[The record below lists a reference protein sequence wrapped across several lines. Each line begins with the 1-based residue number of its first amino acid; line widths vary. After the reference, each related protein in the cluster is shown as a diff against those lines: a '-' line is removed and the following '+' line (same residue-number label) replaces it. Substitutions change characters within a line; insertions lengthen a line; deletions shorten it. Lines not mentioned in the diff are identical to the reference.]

1 MFYNR
6 YYNKEKSA
14 NPLEIN
20 KKFIFMKINNSKP
33 ILFYILIS
41 FISLLIVGLVG
52 AIIRLISIP
61 AILITL
67 VIIGGLSYYKRIGPW
82 QGVLNSF
89 IKNKKKSSDLSLISK
104 KEAAGKSLKSIEQ
117 LITLINDKV
126 KTKALEDEKNRVS
139 LELDR
144 GDIILVVFGIGSSGK
159 TSLIRALIKNI
170 VGKVSP
176 EMGSTKTK
184 ETFRLN
190 LKGLQRG
197 IKIIDTP
204 GILEAGIEGRE
215 REKSALMEARKSDL
229 ILVVIEGDLR
239 STETKTIRSLSKLGK
254 RLLLVLNKIDLR
266 GENEEKRLIEIL
278 NSRCSDFIEPK
289 DIICT
294 SASPQTIAIPGGK
307 PYQPLPEINS
317 LIRRLANILHEE
329 GEELI
334 ADNILIQC
342 NNLGKKGK
350 KLLVKQRNQ
359 SAKKCID
366 KYGWLSSGVLI
377 ITPLPIIDMLAAA
390 AVNAQMVIEIANIYG
405 VKITNER
412 AKSLALSV
420 GKILA
425 TLGLVKG
432 GVSIIS
438 STLSL
443 SLPTLIV
450 SKVIQG
456 VSVSWLT
463 RIAGAS
469 FITYFQ
475 QDQNWGDGGI
485 QEVVE
490 YHYNLNKRDE
500 YFKSF
505 IRRAYERVIDPL
517 VEKNFKKLPP
527 KSRPLREGDS

>member
-1 MFYNR
+1 MKTYNT
-6 YYNKEKSA
+6 
-14 NPLEIN
+14 
-20 KKFIFMKINNSKP
+20 KK
-33 ILFYILIS
+33 ILFYILII
-41 FISLLIVGLVG
+41 FISLTFVGLIG
-52 AIIRLISIP
+52 AIIRLINIP
-61 AILITL
+61 AILIT
-67 VIIGGLSYYKRIGPW
+67 VIIIGGLSYSKKIDW
-82 QGVLNSF
+82 LKINLKSIFKIKSDSNS
-89 IKNKKKSSDLSLISK
+89 INLSLTSK
-104 KEAAGKSLKSIEQ
+104 KQAAGKSLRSIDQ

-126 KTKALEDEKNRVS
+126 KAQALKDEKDRVS

-159 TSLIRALIKNI
+159 TSLIRALLKRI

-176 EMGSTKTK
+176 EMGSTRVK
-184 ETFRLN
+184 ETFRLK
-190 LKGLQRG
+190 LKGLSRG

-204 GILEAGIEGRE
+204 GILEAGEEGRE
-215 REKSALMEARKSDL
+215 REKSALLEARKSDL
-229 ILVVIEGDLR
+229 MLVVIEGDLR
-239 STETKTIRSLSKLGK
+239 SEETKTIRSLSKSGK

-266 GENEEKRLIEIL
+266 GENEEKRLIQIL
-278 NSRCSDFIEPK
+278 NSKCFDFIEPK

-294 SASPQTIAIPGGK
+294 SASPQTISIPGKK
-307 PYQPLPEINS
+307 PYQPDPEINS

-334 ADNILIQC
+334 ADNILLQC
-342 NNLGKKGK
+342 SNLGKEGK
-350 KLLVKQRNQ
+350 RLLVKQRSQ

-377 ITPLPIIDMLAAA
+377 LTPLPVIDMIAAA
-390 AVNAQMVIEIANIYG
+390 AVNAQMVIEIAKIYG
-405 VKITNER
+405 IEITKER
-412 AKSLALSV
+412 AKKLAFSV

-425 TLGLVKG
+425 TMGLVNG
-432 GVSIIS
+432 GVSLIS

-443 SLPTLIV
+443 SLPTLVV

-517 VEKNFKKLPP
+517 VEKKVKKLPP
-527 KSRPLREGDS
+527 RSRPPRGEDSSDL

>member
-1 MFYNR
+1 MF
-6 YYNKEKSA
+6 
-14 NPLEIN
+14 IT
-20 KKFIFMKINNSKP
+20 
-33 ILFYILIS
+33 LIS
-41 FISLLIVGLVG
+41 LIFVGLVG
-52 AIIRLISIP
+52 AIIRLINIP
-61 AILITL
+61 AVLITFL
-67 VIIGGLSYYKRIGPW
+67 LIAGLYYSKKIDW
-82 QGVLNSF
+82 LKNSLQSIF
-89 IKNKKKSSDLSLISK
+89 QIKSDKNSIDFSLINKKQ
-104 KEAAGKSLKSIEQ
+104 AAGKSLKSIDQ
-117 LITLINDKV
+117 LIRLINDKV
-126 KTKALEDEKNRVS
+126 KAKALKDEKDRVS

-144 GDIILVVFGIGSSGK
+144 GDIFLVVFGIGSSGK
-159 TSLIRALIKNI
+159 TSLIRALLQRI

-176 EMGSTKTK
+176 EMGTTIGK
-184 ETFRLN
+184 ETFRLK
-190 LKGLQRG
+190 LKGLSRG
-197 IKIIDTP
+197 IRIIDTP
-204 GILEAGIEGRE
+204 GILEAGKGGRE
-215 REKSALMEARKSDL
+215 REKSALLEARKADL

-239 STETKTIRSLSKLGK
+239 SEETRIIRSLSKSGK

-278 NSRCSDFIEPK
+278 NSRCSDFIETK

-294 SASPQTIAIPGGK
+294 SASPQTIAIPGKK
-307 PYQPLPEINS
+307 PYQPEPEIDI

-342 NNLGKKGK
+342 SNLGKEGK
-350 KLLVKQRNQ
+350 KLLVKQRSQ
-359 SAKKCID
+359 SAKKCVD
-366 KYGWLSSGVLI
+366 KYGWLSSGALI
-377 ITPLPIIDMLAAA
+377 LTPLPVVDMIAAA
-390 AVNAQMVIEIANIYG
+390 AVNAQMVIEIAKIYG
-405 VKITNER
+405 VEITKER
-412 AKSLALSV
+412 AKNLAISV
-420 GKILA
+420 GKTLA
-425 TLGLVKG
+425 TMGLVQG
-432 GVSIIS
+432 GVSLIS

-490 YHYNLNKRDE
+490 FHYNLNKRDE

-517 VEKNFKKLPP
+517 VENKFKKLPP
-527 KSRPLREGDS
+527 RSKPRKVEGSSDL

>member
-1 MFYNR
+1 
-6 YYNKEKSA
+6 
-14 NPLEIN
+14 
-20 KKFIFMKINNSKP
+20 MKINNSKQ
-33 ILFYILIS
+33 IIFYIFIIFTGLI
-41 FISLLIVGLVG
+41 IVGLVG
-52 AIIRLISIP
+52 AIIRLINIP

-67 VIIGGLSYYKRIGPW
+67 LLIGGLGYYKKIGW
-82 QGVLNSF
+82 MKIFLSSI
-89 IKNKKKSSDLSLISK
+89 IKNKSDNKLLDLSLTSK
-104 KEAAGKSLKSIEQ
+104 KQAAGESLKSIDS
-117 LITLINDKV
+117 LIELINDKV
-126 KTKALEDEKNRVS
+126 KAKALREEKNRVS
-139 LELDR
+139 LELER

-159 TSLIRALIKNI
+159 TSLIRALLNRI
-170 VGKVSP
+170 VGEVSP

-184 ETFRLN
+184 ESYRLK
-190 LKGLQRG
+190 LKGLTRG
-197 IKIIDTP
+197 IRIIDTP
-204 GILEAGIEGRE
+204 GILEAGEEGRE
-215 REKSALMEARKSDL
+215 REKSALIQARKADL
-229 ILVVIEGDLR
+229 MLVVIEGDLR
-239 STETKTIRSLSKLGK
+239 SAETKTIRNLSNLGK
-254 RLLLVLNKIDLR
+254 RLLIVLNKIDLR
-266 GENEEKRLIEIL
+266 GENEEKRLKDIL
-278 NSRCSDFIEPK
+278 NTRCNDFVDKE

-294 SASPQTIAIPGGK
+294 SASPQTIAIPGQK
-307 PYQPLPEINS
+307 PYQPEPEINN

-334 ADNILIQC
+334 ADNILLQC
-342 NNLGKKGK
+342 SNLGKEGK
-350 KLLVKQRNQ
+350 RLLVRQRSQ

-366 KYGWLSSGVLI
+366 RYGWISSGILI
-377 ITPLPIIDMLAAA
+377 LTPLPVIDMIAAA
-390 AVNAQMVIEIANIYG
+390 AVNAQMVIEIARIYG
-405 VKITNER
+405 VEMTKER
-412 AKSLALSV
+412 AKNLAFSV

-432 GVSIIS
+432 GVSLIS

-443 SLPTLIV
+443 SLPTFIV

-505 IRRAYERVIDPL
+505 IQRAYERVIDPL
-517 VEKNFKKLPP
+517 VEKKFKKLPP
-527 KSRPLREGDS
+527 KSRPLREEES

>member
-1 MFYNR
+1 M
-6 YYNKEKSA
+6 
-14 NPLEIN
+14 
-20 KKFIFMKINNSKP
+20 MKTFNSKKL
-33 ILFYILIS
+33 IFYILMT
-41 FISLLIVGLVG
+41 FASLLLVGLVG
-52 AIIRLISIP
+52 AIIRLINIP
-61 AILITL
+61 AILITVL
-67 VIIGGLSYYKRIGPW
+67 IIVGLKYSNKIEWLQTFLKSTLKIKPKK
-82 QGVLNSF
+82 NSLDF
-89 IKNKKKSSDLSLISK
+89 SLITKKKAADQSLQ
-104 KEAAGKSLKSIEQ
+104 SIDQ

-126 KTKALEDEKNRVS
+126 KAKALKDEKNRVS
-139 LELDR
+139 LELER

-159 TSLIRALIKNI
+159 TSLIRALLKRI

-176 EMGSTKTK
+176 EMGSTKEK
-184 ETFRLN
+184 ETFRLR
-190 LKGLQRG
+190 LKGLSRG
-197 IKIIDTP
+197 IQIIDTP
-204 GILEAGIEGRE
+204 GILEAGKGGRE
-215 REKSALMEARKSDL
+215 REKSALITARKSDL
-229 ILVVIEGDLR
+229 MLVVIEGDLR
-239 STETKTIRSLSKLGK
+239 SEETRTIRSLSKSGK

-278 NSRCSDFIEPK
+278 NSRCCDFIDPK

-294 SASPQTIAIPGGK
+294 SASPQSVAMPGQK
-307 PYQPLPEINS
+307 PYQPNPEINS
-317 LIRRLANILHEE
+317 LIKRLANILHEE

-334 ADNILIQC
+334 ADNILLQC
-342 NNLGKKGK
+342 SNLDKEGK
-350 KLLVKQRNQ
+350 KLLTKQRSQ

-366 KYGWLSSGVLI
+366 KYGWLSCGILI
-377 ITPLPIIDMLAAA
+377 LTPLPVIDMIAAA

-405 VKITNER
+405 IKITNKR
-412 AKSLALSV
+412 AKTLALSV

-425 TLGLVKG
+425 TMGLVKG

-438 STLSL
+438 STLNL

-475 QDQNWGDGGI
+475 QDQNWGDGGV

-505 IRRAYERVIDPL
+505 IRSAYERVIDPL
-517 VEKNFKKLPP
+517 VEQKLKKLPP
-527 KSRPLREGDS
+527 RSRPQKAEESLDL

>member
-1 MFYNR
+1 
-6 YYNKEKSA
+6 
-14 NPLEIN
+14 
-20 KKFIFMKINNSKP
+20 MKIYNSKKL
-33 ILFYILIS
+33 IFYIFII
-41 FISLLIVGLVG
+41 FISLISVGLIL
-52 AIIRLISIP
+52 AIIRLINIP
-61 AILITL
+61 TILITII
-67 VIIGGLSYYKRIGPW
+67 IIGGLSYSKKIDW
-82 QGVLNSF
+82 LQDSLKSIF
-89 IKNKKKSSDLSLISK
+89 KIKSEEKLIDMALTSK
-104 KEAAGKSLKSIEQ
+104 KEAAGKSLKSIDQ

-126 KTKALEDEKNRVS
+126 KANALRDEKNRVS

-159 TSLIRALIKNI
+159 TSLIRALLKRI

-176 EMGSTKTK
+176 DMGSTREK
-184 ETFRLN
+184 ETFRLK

-197 IKIIDTP
+197 IKIVDTP
-204 GILEAGIEGRE
+204 GILEAGIGGRE
-215 REKSALMEARKSDL
+215 REKSALIEARKSDL
-229 ILVVIEGDLR
+229 MLVVIEGDLR
-239 STETKTIRSLSKLGK
+239 SEETRTIRSLSKLGK
-254 RLLLVLNKIDLR
+254 RLLIVLNKIDLR
-266 GENEEKRLIEIL
+266 SENEEKRLIDIL
-278 NSRCSDFIEPK
+278 NSRCSDFIDRK
-289 DIICT
+289 DIVCT
-294 SASPQTIAIPGGK
+294 SASPQTIAIPGKK
-307 PYQPLPEINS
+307 PYQPEPEINS

-342 NNLGKKGK
+342 SNLGKEGR
-350 KLLVKQRNQ
+350 KLLIKQRSQ

-366 KYGWLSSGVLI
+366 KYGWISSGILI
-377 ITPLPIIDMLAAA
+377 LTPLPVIDMIAAA

-405 VKITNER
+405 VKITNKR

-425 TLGLVKG
+425 TMGLVKG
-432 GVSIIS
+432 GVSIIT

-443 SLPTLIV
+443 SLPTFVV

-490 YHYNLNKRDE
+490 YHYNLYKRDE

-505 IRRAYERVIDPL
+505 IQRAYERVIDPL
-517 VEKNFKKLPP
+517 VEKRFKKLPP
-527 KSRPLREGDS
+527 RSRPQRVEDSLDL

>member
-1 MFYNR
+1 MKT
-6 YYNKEKSA
+6 YNK
-14 NPLEIN
+14 
-20 KKFIFMKINNSKP
+20 KKII
-33 ILFYILIS
+33 FYILII
-41 FISLLIVGLVG
+41 FIALILVGLVG
-52 AIIRLISIP
+52 AIIRLINIP

-67 VIIGGLSYYKRIGPW
+67 LLIGGLSYSRKIDW
-82 QGVLNSF
+82 LQNILKSIF
-89 IKNKKKSSDLSLISK
+89 KIKSEKKLIDFSSISK
-104 KEAAGKSLKSIEQ
+104 KQAAGKSLKSIDQ

-126 KTKALEDEKNRVS
+126 KAKALKDEKDRVS

-159 TSLIRALIKNI
+159 TSLIRALLKRI

-176 EMGSTKTK
+176 EMGSTIKK
-184 ETFRLN
+184 ETFRLK

-197 IKIIDTP
+197 IKIVDTP
-204 GILEAGIEGRE
+204 GILEAGIRGRE
-215 REKSALMEARKSDL
+215 REKSALIEARKSDL
-229 ILVVIEGDLR
+229 MLVVIEGDLR
-239 STETKTIRSLSKLGK
+239 SEETRTIRSLSKLGK
-254 RLLLVLNKIDLR
+254 RLLLVINKIDLR
-266 GENEEKRLIEIL
+266 GENEERRLIDIII
-278 NSRCSDFIEPK
+278 SRCSDFIEPK

-294 SASPQTIAIPGGK
+294 SASPQTIAIPGKK
-307 PYQPLPEINS
+307 PYQPEPEINS

-329 GEELI
+329 GEDLI
-334 ADNILIQC
+334 ADNILLQC
-342 NNLGKKGK
+342 SNLGKEGK
-350 KLLVKQRNQ
+350 KLLIEQRSK
-359 SAKKCID
+359 SARKCID
-366 KYGWLSSGVLI
+366 KYGWLSSGILML
-377 ITPLPIIDMLAAA
+377 TPLPVIDMIAAA

-405 VKITNER
+405 VKITNEK

-425 TLGLVKG
+425 TMGLVKG

-443 SLPTLIV
+443 SLPTVVV

-463 RIAGAS
+463 RIAGSS

-475 QDQNWGDGGI
+475 QDQSWGDGGI

-505 IRRAYERVIDPL
+505 IIRAYERVIDPL
-517 VEKNFKKLPP
+517 VEKKFKKLPP
-527 KSRPLREGDS
+527 RSRPQRVEDSADL